1 MLSFNGIR
9 GLVYGLFGVLVLST
23 LWVTSL
29 TILSARPN
37 AENVLTDA
45 GTQVLNPFMVSH
57 GLGLS
62 EQTYAQLEASA
73 KAHPGAPVALNVL
86 KVRVLGR
93 EIAGKAY
100 ADGVRVVYRRV
111 AEDYYDGG
119 ASAVFNIPPQLQ
131 SALPNFALFNPDNI
145 PIIQGGPTPAQLPPF
160 LKPFFTFVGLT
171 PDTFTA
177 GGHQKLLGL
186 LPWFWIVTI
195 VLGVLAV
202 VLNRSER
209 KLEGLLQGIVHG
221 TWPVVGVLLALWLA
235 TLVFHDR
242 FAPYTGVLGDIGAAF
257 LPVYGAAFALG
268 LGALLATRLLGSRQ
282 KASGGPPAPA
292 IAAAVPA
299 AGRMPLP
306 STNAPTVP
314 SAGTPTTPGEPPAPP
329 WTPGG

>member
-9 GLVYGLFGVLVLST
+9 GLFYGLFGVLVLST

-45 GTQVLNPFMVSH
+45 GTQVLNPFMVAH

-73 KAHPGAPVALNVL
+73 KSHPGSPVALNVL

-93 EIAGKAY
+93 EIAGKSY
-100 ADGVRVVYRRV
+100 ADGVRVVYRHV
-111 AEDYYDGG
+111 AQDYYDGG
-119 ASAVFNIPPQLQ
+119 ATAVFNIPPQLQ

-145 PIIQGGPTPAQLPPF
+145 PIIQGGPTPTQLPPF
-160 LKPFFTFVGLT
+160 LRPFFTFVGLT

-177 GGHQKLLGL
+177 GGHQRLLGL
-186 LPWFWIVTI
+186 LPWFWIVTA

-209 KLEGLLQGIVHG
+209 KFEGLLQGIVHG
-221 TWPVVGVLLALWLA
+221 TWPVVGVLLALWVGS
-235 TLVFHDR
+235 LVFHDR
-242 FAPYTGVLGDIGAAF
+242 FAPYTGLLGDISAAF
-257 LPVYGAAFALG
+257 LPVYGVAFALG
-268 LGALLATRLLGSRQ
+268 LGTLLATRLLGSRQ
-282 KASGGPPAPA
+282 KSAGGTPAVAAVTARRAPAPA
-292 IAAAVPA
+292 PGADA
-299 AGRMPLP
+299 
-306 STNAPTVP
+306 
-314 SAGTPTTPGEPPAPP
+314 PTTPGEPPAPP